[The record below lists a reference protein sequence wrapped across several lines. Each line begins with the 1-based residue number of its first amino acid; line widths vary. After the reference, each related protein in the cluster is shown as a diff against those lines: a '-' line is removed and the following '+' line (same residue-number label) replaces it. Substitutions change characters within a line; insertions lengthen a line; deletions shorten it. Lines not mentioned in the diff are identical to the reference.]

1 MGEETGR
8 VPRPRESNQPPRAEG
23 QGPHAR
29 QRPVPS
35 PYPCSRNRPHPRLT
49 PEPHRREAPPATP
62 FPAGRQGGAPLN
74 PRGGSVGTARGPG
87 NKQSPGGGDELRGR
101 RRNPKREVAD
111 TRGLTLAQHRPRV
124 TLWPLPA
131 RKDDVG
137 DARSAAALGPRLGAV
152 PGDPGLRW
160 GRGRLLHAGPEPRA
174 ADARV
179 LLLRGSSG
187 PGGRGR
193 GLREAP
199 VRGGAWCRVSAGR
212 GQREDPV
219 GGGA

>member
-1 MGEETGR
+1 M
-8 VPRPRESNQPPRAEG
+8 PRPSESNHPPRAEG

-29 QRPVPS
+29 RRPVPS

-62 FPAGRQGGAPLN
+62 FPAERQGGAPLK
-74 PRGGSVGTARGPG
+74 PREGRVSGPPGVRGTSKARGLGRRPG
-87 NKQSPGGGDELRGR
+87 VGDELRGR
-101 RRNPKREVAD
+101 RRNPKREVAA
-111 TRGLTLAQHRPRV
+111 TKGLTFAQHRPRV

-131 RKDDVG
+131 RKDNVG
-137 DARSAAALGPRLGAV
+137 DARSAAALGPRLGVV

-199 VRGGAWCRVSAGR
+199 VRGEAWCRVSAGR
-212 GQREDPV
+212 GLREDPV
-219 GGGA
+219 RGGA